1 MGGCH
6 TWASSGALSLRG
18 VETSTAQQRSRGLA
32 VGRTVGANE
41 DLTRA
46 VGELFTGSERRIG
59 TYLVLMVGD
68 RELAADLLQDSFH
81 DALRARAQLCSVRNP
96 EAWLFGIARNRALR
110 ALRRRGRF
118 DRAMGRLAH
127 RQPPSSDSSE
137 IVAIQDLLAR
147 SLSVEDRALVLLRY
161 LHDFSASELGEMTG
175 MTAEAVRQR
184 LSRARA
190 RLLAAS
196 EHDEG
201 AKA

>member
-1 MGGCH
+1 MVM
-6 TWASSGALSLRG
+6 SDDDLR
-18 VETSTAQQRSRGLA
+18 
-32 VGRTVGANE
+32 
-41 DLTRA
+41 RA
-46 VGELFTGSERRIG
+46 VGDLFTGCERRMG
-59 TYLVLMVGD
+59 RYLVQMVGD

-81 DALRARAQLCSVRNP
+81 DALRARAQLSGVRNP

-118 DRAMGRLAH
+118 DRALGRLAR
-127 RQPPSSDSSE
+127 RQSQSGDSSE
-137 IVAIQDLLAR
+137 IVAIRDLLAR

-161 LHDFSASELGEMTG
+161 LHDFSASELAEMTG

-201 AKA
+201 ATP